1 MSKKTRL
8 AIAAAIAALLASQ
21 AADAATFAKP
31 GTFRRSVQLFY
42 AANNTVQKAVDLA
55 VCKTDD
61 IITKPAS
68 AYGLRKAR
76 DVKTA
81 NAILASLADVFDKS
95 AGTDSA
101 LEQIESDFCDA
112 ASNR

>member
-8 AIAAAIAALLASQ
+8 AIAAAVAALLASQ
-21 AADAATFAKP
+21 TAGAATFAKA

-42 AANNTVQKAVDLA
+42 AANNTVQTAVDKA
-55 VCKTDD
+55 ICKTDSMID
-61 IITKPAS
+61 KPMS
-68 AYGLRKAR
+68 AYGLHSRR

-101 LEQIESDFCDA
+101 LEQINADFCKA
-112 ASNR
+112 ADSR